1 MKSNSVGEFCEAFI
15 SSAAENLSDI
25 LSNAVGYSLSLLRFA
40 MSVKHGI
47 LIIGFASCAAVVVL
61 SGCSPS
67 SRSTSNTYQLPW
79 SDDVGNYRLQKVQIT
94 TFDNPSGLSGKY
106 GQVLVHPHDDQNQQL
121 ADSPAAGHFLKAG
134 NTEIAADVLS
144 LQAAT
149 IYAHIERLHQLD
161 TLTGAASAIHWPL
174 TYGLE
179 VKTTDGTVSNA
190 LYDPARNAVV
200 IMPYAEGRLPIAI
213 NGGILAH
220 EHFHSIFQALVMSG
234 LPKDSQTSTPG
245 VQGEWSLEAIQNSE
259 AGTKVTTDPV
269 LRFDL
274 SKKIAE
280 IPLQTY
286 NYFVIHGINEGLADF
301 YGWVYSGDPSFIE
314 NSLPVKAVAL
324 RKMNVEVRS
333 MPSAELWKS
342 LLRAQDD
349 PSKIAPMGFQLGEA
363 YVLGTYYS
371 TFLRALAIQL
381 TAISP
386 TVNSKLDQGSASGSA
401 VGSARGSQVFFDSA
415 PAFAQAPA
423 LASGSG
429 SGSDSG
435 SDSDLHLEAV
445 AGEVVVKDL
454 KQAHADLPLTSAQN
468 ARALGGVSVSAV
480 EARAVLARALIAAL
494 PDLQKEFAAD
504 YKTVYIN
511 PVVVVEPLFAQ
522 LALKQNLNVAM
533 CTLAQEF
540 IAQSAALQSMTSLN
554 FPAASVPVK
563 TAVVNLMPN
572 GCAGLVAPPTSQP
585 AVPTTAS
592 QAPPVGGAPVIVPP
606 SSPSADPK
614 PALEKS
620 GI

>member
-1 MKSNSVGEFCEAFI
+1 VCCLVA
-15 SSAAENLSDI
+15 
-25 LSNAVGYSLSLLRFA
+25 R
-40 MSVKHGI
+40 
-47 LIIGFASCAAVVVL
+47 
-61 SGCSPS
+61 P
-67 SRSTSNTYQLPW
+67 
-79 SDDVGNYRLQKVQIT
+79 RL
-94 TFDNPSGLSGKY
+94 
-106 GQVLVHPHDDQNQQL
+106 DQNQQL

-149 IYAHIERLHQLD
+149 VYAHIERLHQLD

-245 VQGEWSLEAIQNSE
+245 VKGEWSLEAIQNSE

-269 LRFDL
+269 PRFDL

-314 NSLPVKAVAL
+314 NSLPVEAVAF
-324 RKMNVEVRS
+324 RKMNVEARS

-386 TVNSKLDQGSASGSA
+386 TVNSKLDQGFASGSA
-401 VGSARGSQVFFDSA
+401 VGSARGSQVFFGSA

-423 LASGSG
+423 LAFGSGSG
-429 SGSDSG
+429 SGS
-435 SDSDLHLEAV
+435 HLEAV

-494 PDLQKEFAAD
+494 PDLQKELAAD
-504 YKTVYIN
+504 YKTAYIN

-563 TAVVNLMPN
+563 TAVVNLMPI

-585 AVPTTAS
+585 AVPTTAA
-592 QAPPVGGAPVIVPP
+592 QAPPVSGAPVIVPP
-606 SSPSADPK
+606 SSPSTDPK
-614 PALEKS
+614 PAPEKS